1 MALALLVT
9 AGAAFLLLC
18 LLLCLGMLR
27 WFAAGNVEGALAA
40 LDDAELPLLPAGHQP
55 PPGLGPISPSE
66 RTLAAE
72 TARGLRDLQAYLLDS
87 A

>member
-1 MALALLVT
+1 MAVALLVT
-9 AGAAFLLLC
+9 AGAAVLVVC
-18 LLLCLGMLR
+18 LLLGLGTLR
-27 WFAAGNVEGALAA
+27 WCAARNVEGALAA
-40 LDDAELPLLPAGHQP
+40 LDDSELPPLPVGHRP

-72 TARGLRDLQAYLLDS
+72 TERGLRDLQAYLLDS